1 MKDTLNITQTVQAQ
15 ESSGANQNGGDNE
28 KNQNGE
34 KNEQNQK
41 PTEKKMTIYEYQ
53 QKYVKRQNVK
63 SAKLWLKIIAAL
75 IGVFMGYCLFSA
87 TMELWKLH
95 TYAGIAG
102 AVISVAILILFYIV
116 PLVKISK
123 SEYFMTNVNSNF
135 AKKAQAHN
143 KKLRHSIAEKIIDFN
158 NTVEGVGW
166 YEDEVVQKLSIA
178 LNKKDEE
185 EIKAFLTNLYA
196 KSVKKSA
203 KSIIFNC
210 SLKSAAYSA
219 ISQTNAIDAMLVS
232 VINLQMVKDI
242 VYLYGF
248 RPSDT
253 KLVKI
258 FARVLQNSLI
268 AYGLG
273 GMQIGNGVVKTL
285 GDAMKGIPI
294 LGTAISAVVDSSVQ
308 GLANG
313 VLTATIGF
321 QTIKYLSAEYKLQN
335 VLDGIEVQTQEDYT
349 QTCEEIKKE
358 LKKSP
363 KKVA

>member
-1 MKDTLNITQTVQAQ
+1 MKKDTLDKALTLQ
-15 ESSGANQNGGDNE
+15 EQGDANQNDGSIN
-28 KNQNGE
+28 NQSKSPTGE
-34 KNEQNQK
+34 
-41 PTEKKMTIYEYQ
+41 KMTIYEYQ

-63 SAKLWLKIIAAL
+63 GARLWLKIIATL

-87 TMELWKLH
+87 TMQIWQLN
-95 TYAGIAG
+95 TYAGIAA
-102 AVISVAILILFYIV
+102 AVVSVAILIIFYIV

-135 AKKAQAHN
+135 AVKAQAHN

-166 YEDEVVQKLSIA
+166 YEDEVVQNLSLA
-178 LNKKDEE
+178 LKEKDEE
-185 EIKAFLTNLYA
+185 QIKACLTNLYS

-203 KSIIFNC
+203 KSIIFSS

-219 ISQTNAIDAMLVS
+219 ISQANAIDAMLVS

-248 RPSDT
+248 RPSDA

-294 LGTAISAVVDSSVQ
+294 LGTAISAVVDSSIQ

-321 QTIKYLSAEYKLQN
+321 QTIKYLSDEYKLQT
-335 VLDGIEVQTQEDYT
+335 VLDGIEVQTQEEYT

-363 KKVA
+363 KKAA